1 MIFISNKDM
10 EQDII
15 KKDEVINALQ
25 YGIDGKL
32 KVIKDFVQI
41 LNVNKQDNIIMELQN
56 EVINEFCNFFDD
68 IEHLKNVNQGKKI
81 EVESISRENENL

>member
-25 YGIDGKL
+25 YGIDGKI
-32 KVIKDFVQI
+32 KVNKDFVQI
-41 LNVNKQDNIIMELQN
+41 LNVNKQENIIMELQN